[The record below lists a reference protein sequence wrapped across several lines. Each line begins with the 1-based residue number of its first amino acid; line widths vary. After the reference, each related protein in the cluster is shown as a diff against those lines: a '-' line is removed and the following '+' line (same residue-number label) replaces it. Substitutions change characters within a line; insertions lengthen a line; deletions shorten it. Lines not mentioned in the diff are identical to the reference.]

1 MGDLGI
7 DRLRESPNAQP
18 GEKQSS
24 RNTPRQQ
31 GKPPGESHLTVANA
45 RREHRFHSRG
55 AWEPVGLRMRLLRP
69 PLSGIFRRSFHLH
82 GPLCAR
88 NHRLNLLAERRPH
101 SGDPKADRVL
111 TSKQHAAITRPEA
124 ILHCRRAGF
133 HIPRPNL
140 PGDDVG
146 LSIVGTVG
154 VLIARDVANTD
165 GRPTEQPLAVRP
177 DNDVARGLGLADRI
191 VNHRKNHAA
200 I

>member
-55 AWEPVGLRMRLLRP
+55 AWELVGLRMRLLRP

-82 GPLCAR
+82 GPRYAR
-88 NHRLNLLAERRPH
+88 ETIVEICSLRVALA
-101 SGDPKADRVL
+101 
-111 TSKQHAAITRPEA
+111 TA
-124 ILHCRRAGF
+124 ILG
-133 HIPRPNL
+133 
-140 PGDDVG
+140 
-146 LSIVGTVG
+146 
-154 VLIARDVANTD
+154 
-165 GRPTEQPLAVRP
+165 QP
-177 DNDVARGLGLADRI
+177 DS
-191 VNHRKNHAA
+191 
-200 I
+200 